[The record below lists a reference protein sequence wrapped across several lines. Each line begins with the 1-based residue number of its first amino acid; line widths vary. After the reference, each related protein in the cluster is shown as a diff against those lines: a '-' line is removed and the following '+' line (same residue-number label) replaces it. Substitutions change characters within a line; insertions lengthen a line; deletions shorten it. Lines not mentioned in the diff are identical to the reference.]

1 MKSDYSNL
9 NSRCVNYVGGFLPRE
24 HKESV
29 IFSELSGKEFEEWLN
44 ERAHSEYFES
54 IKID

>member
-9 NSRCVNYVGGFLPRE
+9 NSRCVNYIGGYLPRE

-44 ERAHSEYFES
+44 KRAHSEYFES